1 MDVRATTRFRRE
13 RATVPAARAFVRH
26 ALWQAEV
33 TKEAAEPIVLAVAEA
48 CNNAILHARG
58 DAFAVTVVVDGGCCS
73 ITVSDSG
80 GGFRPP
86 AVPVMPAPEATG
98 QRGLALMEMLVD
110 RIDVAS
116 TPEGTT
122 VVLTHTVVPATA
134 PPVAAER

>member
-26 ALWQAEV
+26 TLRRAGIAND
-33 TKEAAEPIVLAVAEA
+33 AAEPIVLAVAEA
-48 CNNAILHARG
+48 CNNAILHAGG
-58 DAFAVTVVVDGGCCS
+58 DAFAVTVVVERGRCS

-80 GGFRPP
+80 RGFRPP
-86 AVPVMPAPEATG
+86 RVPVMPAPEATG

-110 RIDVAS
+110 QIDVAS
-116 TPEGTT
+116 TPDGTT
-122 VVLTHTVVPATA
+122 VVLTHTVAPATA